1 VSSAEIIADVTT
13 LLGEYLSTPPGNTIG
28 YAALDRVNPDTILN
42 LYLYHIVQ
50 NAARMND
57 DLRWKT
63 QPGQAARRPLVLSLR
78 YLLTVVTENQIEG
91 QKKLGAAMLLLHK
104 APYLRPHAPAVL
116 PYEIAHVTLRPLGLD
131 ELEKIW
137 GGVPGAH
144 RLSVGYDVDVVVLED
159 DEPLVAPLPVLTRNI
174 AVFPSVLA
182 RGVPTLD
189 AVEIAPND
197 VDRWLQRRAKRHR
210 TIADIDDT
218 LLLSGEMLEDVK
230 EAVIRSVRL
239 PAHQPPHPAP
249 FLPAKEVRVP
259 PNRNADGSLALDEGR
274 LCFAL
279 RKAERVADLV
289 AGRPC
294 SVELELKDG
303 RKTNRV
309 FFTLAPTFLALPV
322 YTTAD
327 QIITI
332 TPEPEPLPEQDVEL
346 FVNGE
351 PLVRSGS
358 GFSFMLPNLDPDKY
372 QVRLRVDGVDS
383 MSLRYDPDTDGI
395 AFQPQLEVVKGP

>member
-1 VSSAEIIADVTT
+1 MSSAEIIADVTT

-104 APYLRPHAPAVL
+104 TPYLRPHAPAVL
-116 PYEIAHVTLRPLGLD
+116 PYEIAHITLRPLSLD

-159 DEPLVAPLPVLTRNI
+159 DEPVVAPLPVLTRNI

-197 VDRWLQRRAKRHR
+197 VDRWLLRRTKRHR

-218 LLLSGEMLEDVK
+218 LLLSGEMLKDVK
-230 EAVIRSVRL
+230 EAVIRSVR
-239 PAHQPPHPAP
+239 QPVR
-249 FLPAKEVRVP
+249 EVRIE

-274 LCFAL
+274 LCLTLRNAKPLSAL
-279 RKAERVADLV
+279 AI
-289 AGRPC
+289 GQPS

-309 FFTLAPTFLALPV
+309 FFTLAPAFALPLPS
-322 YTTAD
+322 YPPG

-332 TPEPEPLPEQDVEL
+332 TPYPEPLPEQDVEL
-346 FVNGE
+346 FVNGK

-358 GFSFMLPNLDPDKY
+358 GFSFRLPKLDPDRY
-372 QVRLRVDGVDS
+372 QIRLRVDGVDS
-383 MSLRYDPDTDGI
+383 MSLRYDPDTDSI
-395 AFQPQLEVVKGP
+395 AFQPQLTVQ